1 MQFRTEM
8 TLSAEKGLKETENK
22 IIKAQSKGFE
32 LIREL
37 HTES

>member
-1 MQFRTEM
+1 MQFKTEM
-8 TLSAEKGLKETENK
+8 ILSAEKGLKEIENK
-22 IIKAQSKGFE
+22 IIEAQGKGFE